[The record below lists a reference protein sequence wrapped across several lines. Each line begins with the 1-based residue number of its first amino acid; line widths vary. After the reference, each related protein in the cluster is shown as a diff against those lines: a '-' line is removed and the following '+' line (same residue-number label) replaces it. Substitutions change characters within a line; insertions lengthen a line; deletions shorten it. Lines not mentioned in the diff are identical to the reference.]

1 MSDVRKT
8 TSTESSRAVVYD
20 FARARQRV
28 ATAPTAEPAAEADK
42 AGITD
47 GARELGHARAV
58 VEAAP
63 DVRADRIQALR
74 KQIADGTYHP
84 DPREIAREIIERGI

>member
-1 MSDVRKT
+1 MSDVRKA
-8 TSTESSRAVVYD
+8 TSTESSRGVVYD

-28 ATAPTAEPAAEADK
+28 AAAPTAEPASEADK

-47 GARELGHARAV
+47 GARELGHARVV

-74 KQIADGTYHP
+74 KQIADGTYQP
-84 DPREIAREIIERGI
+84 DPREIAREIMGRGI